1 MKCGRRPK
9 TPIPEKLNGG
19 RALYTVGPMETA
31 EQNNGETPVIGIP
44 HIAFDA
50 TNFGAQ
56 LALAFIKSGV
66 VVVEGVFAAEECDQA
81 MDEIVTAFEQLSPNL
96 RRDEPKTWI
105 RANLPP
111 QTRAG
116 LYQAV
121 VGNLAPMWRLRTDP
135 RVARIFS
142 ALYSAL
148 RGEPVTDFIV
158 SGDGLNLKPNRVGPY
173 EPTKD
178 WPHLDQTDGSP
189 FLCIQGQAVLTNTSA
204 SLRASP
210 GSHLAFGKVLAATG
224 GQSRAGWRK
233 FDPTAAIS
241 AEAVVLEA
249 GGQWQ
254 VPVLSPRGSFIV
266 WASSLIHSARVQLGP
281 EPDDAADPWKGW
293 RGVVYICY
301 RPRVEFSATQLKKR
315 REALEQNRVTNHRGT
330 KIFPVNPMARYGPPP
345 PGLCHAGGPNFVTRP
360 TAVYELLGRPAIAP
374 GRERRLAGYDD
385 VPTIDTA
392 PEPASPPPE
401 PMPTPPEFTDAELDE
416 LLGL

>member
-1 MKCGRRPK
+1 
-9 TPIPEKLNGG
+9 
-19 RALYTVGPMETA
+19 
-31 EQNNGETPVIGIP
+31 
-44 HIAFDA
+44 
-50 TNFGAQ
+50 
-56 LALAFIKSGV
+56 
-66 VVVEGVFAAEECDQA
+66 
-81 MDEIVTAFEQLSPNL
+81 MDEIVAAFERLSPDL
-96 RRDEPKTWI
+96 RRDAPHTWT

-111 QTRAG
+111 QTRVG

-121 VGNLAPMWRLRTDP
+121 VGNIAPVWRLRTDP

-148 RGEPVTDFIV
+148 RGVPVTDFIV

-173 EPTKD
+173 GPTKD

-189 FLCIQGQAVLTNTSA
+189 YLCIQGQAVLTNTTA

-210 GSHLAFGKVLAATG
+210 KSHQVFAKVLAATG
-224 GQSRAGWRK
+224 GQSSAGWRK
-233 FDPTAAIS
+233 FDSAA
-241 AEAVVLEA
+241 AELAKAEVLKA

-266 WASSLIHSARVQLGP
+266 WASSLVHSARVQLAP
-281 EPDDAADPWKGW
+281 EPDDPADPWKGW

-301 RPRVEFSATQLKKR
+301 RPRAEFTAAQLKKR

-330 KIFPVNPMARYGPPP
+330 KLFPANPMARYGPPP
-345 PGLCHAGGPNFVTRP
+345 PGLCRAEGGKTFNYVTSP
-360 TAVYELLGRPAIAP
+360 LAVYDLLGRPLLAP

-385 VPTIDTA
+385 PLPDPIFA
-392 PEPASPPPE
+392 AEPEPPAPPA
-401 PMPTPPEFTDAELDE
+401 PMPPEFTDAELDE